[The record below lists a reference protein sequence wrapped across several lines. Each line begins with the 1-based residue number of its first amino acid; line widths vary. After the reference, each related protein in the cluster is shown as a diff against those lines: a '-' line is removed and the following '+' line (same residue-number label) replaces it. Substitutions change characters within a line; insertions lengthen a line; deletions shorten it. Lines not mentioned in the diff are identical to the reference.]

1 VNVKF
6 EAKFA
11 KDLRAIKNAKHLDKI
26 KDIINA
32 CKAARDLSELS
43 QIKKLQGYDSFYRI
57 RLGDYRIGIE
67 VVEDE
72 IIFIRFLHRKDIYK
86 YFPR

>member
-1 VNVKF
+1 MNVKF

-11 KDLRAIKNAKHLDKI
+11 KDLRTIKNPKHLDKV
-26 KDIINA
+26 KEIINA
-32 CKAARDLSELS
+32 CKAVRDLSELN

-67 VVEDE
+67 VVNDE
-72 IIFIRFLHRKDIYK
+72 IIFTRFLHRKDIYK
-86 YFPR
+86 YFPH

>member
-1 VNVKF
+1 MIVKF

-11 KDLRAIKNAKHLDKI
+11 KDLRAVKNSKHLDKI
-26 KDIINA
+26 KEIINA
-32 CKAARDLSELS
+32 CKAAHDLSELN

-57 RLGDYRIGIE
+57 RLGEYRIGIE
-67 VVEDE
+67 AVNGE
-72 IIFIRFLHRKDIYK
+72 IIFTRFLHRKDIYK